1 MQYYSGRVVKPDQ
14 TKLGSTKPNT
24 HELANLDRKTISKE
38 RILFKLVHMNKKSHL
53 DKLQSIDW
61 SKKKQ

>member
-1 MQYYSGRVVKPDQ
+1 MGP
-14 TKLGSTKPNT
+14 

-53 DKLQSIDW
+53 DKLQSID
-61 SKKKQ
+61 

>member
-24 HELANLDRKTISKE
+24 RQHTELKARLDGFGHFLQDE
-38 RILFKLVHMNKKSHL
+38 ILSHIEQAL
-53 DKLQSIDW
+53 EM
-61 SKKKQ
+61 